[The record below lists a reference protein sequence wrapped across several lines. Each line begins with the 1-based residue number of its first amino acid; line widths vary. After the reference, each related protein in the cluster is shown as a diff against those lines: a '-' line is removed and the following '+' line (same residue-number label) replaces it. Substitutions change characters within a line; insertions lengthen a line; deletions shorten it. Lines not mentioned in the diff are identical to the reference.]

1 MLLINFKLN
10 NTLPKGLLA
19 LFIAGVLSANAIANS
34 LPILGDYSSSIISLN
49 TEYALGQGVIRQIRG
64 ADQSA
69 KDPIVEGY
77 LQDLVWDLV
86 STSQLSDKRIT
97 PTIIGN
103 LSVNAFAVPGGI
115 IGIHAGL
122 ILVAKSEAEL
132 ASVISHELAHL
143 SQRHFAA
150 QLDNQR
156 INTPFAIASLIASI
170 LIANSNAEAGSAVL
184 SSTTANQLSS
194 ALAFSRRNEQEADRI
209 GMLNLAK
216 AGYEPIA
223 MSKMFSRLLALQR
236 LQGSTPPKFLLT
248 HPSSSER
255 VADSANRAKS
265 IYRGKKNKQTI
276 DFAIIQA
283 ILNQQ
288 FSLNSELTL
297 QRYRKAVKTHA
308 SDSNRFNYALA
319 LAKTRRYVESVQTFA
334 RLSPK
339 WRQHLFVQL
348 SLAQIHTANQ
358 QVQKAHKILRPL
370 NKIYPDN
377 SAVQLIMAHNF
388 IASNQPQKAVNILTK
403 LTEYAPD
410 NAGAWYILAEAHGLA
425 GNRVMLHVA
434 RIQYFQLVG
443 QLGSATRQLSFA
455 RQERS
460 LTDSQSYILD
470 DLETYLEE
478 IEKYSSIEY

>member
-184 SSTTANQLSS
+184 SSTTVNQLSS

-265 IYRGKKNKQTI
+265 IYRGKKNKRANK
-276 DFAIIQA
+276 F
-283 ILNQQ
+283 
-288 FSLNSELTL
+288 
-297 QRYRKAVKTHA
+297 
-308 SDSNRFNYALA
+308 DSTGSPRRTSPCRFGR
-319 LAKTRRYVESVQTFA
+319 TR
-334 RLSPK
+334 
-339 WRQHLFVQL
+339 
-348 SLAQIHTANQ
+348 
-358 QVQKAHKILRPL
+358 
-370 NKIYPDN
+370 
-377 SAVQLIMAHNF
+377 
-388 IASNQPQKAVNILTK
+388 QPQR
-403 LTEYAPD
+403 E
-410 NAGAWYILAEAHGLA
+410 NAND
-425 GNRVMLHVA
+425 GNRTGL
-434 RIQYFQLVG
+434 L
-443 QLGSATRQLSFA
+443 
-455 RQERS
+455 
-460 LTDSQSYILD
+460 
-470 DLETYLEE
+470 
-478 IEKYSSIEY
+478 